1 MGENRGKKPTEKTKM
16 MLCAASAG
24 RCEFEGCNKYL
35 FEEESSCEPLNLSEV
50 AHNIASS
57 PDGPRGSIELSHD
70 LSSDIENLLLLCR
83 EHHKLVDDKPEI
95 YTVQKLREM
104 KIKHESEIQ
113 RLCDLMYYPKC
124 IVVRLQ
130 SPIKGK
136 APVII
141 NQKEINSVVAKNFRP
156 QEKYGPLI
164 EVELTQEYSSK
175 EFWHEA
181 TKKIENEY
189 ARKILPLLE
198 NKDIDHI
205 AIFSLAPIPMIIQL
219 GYLISDKI
227 QAHTYQKSRSRNSWE
242 WVDDTPE
249 VEFLV
254 KKTKRQVNVSK
265 VALVLSISAEIPASR
280 VPDDEDVLYN
290 IYVRNP
296 NVEAIRGE
304 NDLRSFRS
312 KYMSVLDQIKK
323 DYPKINIVDIFCA
336 IPTSIAFEVGKSY
349 MEGTYPRIR
358 IFDYQDN
365 FFETITIGGK

>member
-35 FEEESSCEPLNLSEV
+35 FEEESTCELLNISEV

-57 PDGPRGSIELSHD
+57 PDGPRGNAELSHD
-70 LSSDIENLLLLCR
+70 LSNDIENLLLLCR
-83 EHHKLVDDKPEI
+83 EHHKLVDDKPAI

-104 KIKHESEIQ
+104 KIKHEREIH

-130 SPIKGK
+130 SSIKGK
-136 APVII
+136 TPVII
-141 NQKEINSVVAKNFRP
+141 NQKEVNRVVAKNFRP

-164 EVELTQEYSSK
+164 EVEVTQEYSSK
-175 EFWHEA
+175 DFWYEA
-181 TKKIENEY
+181 NKKIKNEY
-189 ARKILPLLE
+189 IRKILPLLE

-205 AIFSLAPIPMIIQL
+205 AVFPLAPIPMIIQL
-219 GYLISDKI
+219 GYLIGDKL
-227 QAHTYQKSRSRNSWE
+227 QVHVYQKSRSRNSWE
-242 WVDDTPE
+242 WLEDAPE
-249 VEFLV
+249 IEFMV
-254 KKTKRQVNVSK
+254 KETKRQVNVRK
-265 VALVLSISAEIPASR
+265 VALVLSITAEISASR
-280 VPDDEDVLYN
+280 IPDDEDVLYD

-296 NVEAIRGE
+296 NIEAIRGE
-304 NDLRSFRS
+304 NDLISFRK
-312 KYMSVLDQIKK
+312 KYMSVLDQIRK
-323 DYPKINIVDIFCA
+323 DYPQINIVDIFCA
-336 IPTSIAFEVGKSY
+336 IPASIAFEVGKSY
-349 MEGTYPRIR
+349 MEGTYPNIR